1 MVLLGFQQKS
11 YKLPKHLEPD
21 AELSFPVAGKTS
33 AQLIRHLHVTFLDLL
48 QIVSVSGFK
57 DALTQGK
64 IMRKLNA
71 LNAVSKAA
79 LLWLALLQGFP
90 ALFPSTDSPEPQQAQ
105 SQTMNSG
112 SLQPSPWAPQNLP
125 RGAEC
130 PSICLLFAS
139 LHL

>member
-1 MVLLGFQQKS
+1 
-11 YKLPKHLEPD
+11 
-21 AELSFPVAGKTS
+21 
-33 AQLIRHLHVTFLDLL
+33 
-48 QIVSVSGFK
+48 
-57 DALTQGK
+57 
-64 IMRKLNA
+64 MRK

-105 SQTMNSG
+105 SQTMKNG
-112 SLQPSPWAPQNLP
+112 SLQPSHWAPQNLP